1 MLSAISKPYID
12 ASVPV
17 LREHGVAITT
27 AFYHNLFVEYPELK
41 NLFNMGNQ
49 ANGAQQQSLAAA
61 VFAYAA
67 NISNPEVLTPVISR
81 IVHKHVSLG
90 ILPVHYPIVGRHL
103 LGAIKEVL
111 GDAATQPLL
120 DAWAEAYGLLADTL
134 IAYEK
139 ALYERSP
146 VAPGYL
152 TKLKVKNVRQE
163 SELVRSFELASMDG
177 MPLTAF
183 KSGQYVSVA
192 IDLPNGA
199 RQLRQYSLSGSP
211 SQPHYRITVKR
222 ESHLSENLA
231 NTPSGQVS
239 NWLHDNLKLD
249 DTLLVGQPSGD
260 FMPEVQADET
270 IALISGGV
278 GITPMISTLRHLAEV
293 NPLQKV
299 IFAHAAQSKNH
310 HSHTDDI
317 LQASQLMPN
326 LKVVNFYNEVDAKHD
341 SLKNEFYGHM
351 HLKHFPE
358 WEKGSAKFYLCGP
371 VNFMRLMKNQLLENG
386 VVPSHIFKEVF
397 GPDLL
402 SDLV

>member
-1 MLSAISKPYID
+1 MLSAVSKPYID

-17 LREHGVAITT
+17 LREHGITITT

-49 ANGAQQQSLAAA
+49 AQGTQQQSLAAA

-90 ILPVHYPIVGRHL
+90 ILPEHYPIVGRHL

-134 IAYEK
+134 ITYEK
-139 ALYERSP
+139 ALYERLP

-163 SELVRSFELASMDG
+163 SILVRSFELASMDG

-183 KSGQYVSVA
+183 TSGQYVSVA
-192 IDLPNGA
+192 IDLPNGT
-199 RQLRQYSLSGSP
+199 RQLRQYSLSAAP

-231 NTPSGQVS
+231 DTPAGQVS

-260 FMPEVQADET
+260 FMPEVGLDET

-278 GITPMISTLRHLAEV
+278 GITPMVSTLRHLAEV

-310 HSHTDDI
+310 HSHTEDI
-317 LQASQLMPN
+317 LQAIQLMPN
-326 LKVVNFYNEVDAKHD
+326 LKVINFFMDVDNESSD
-341 SLKNEFYGHM
+341 SENEFHGLM

-358 WEKGSAKFYLCGP
+358 WDKGNAKFYLCGP
-371 VNFMRLMKNQLLENG
+371 ANFMKSIREQLLENG
-386 VVPSHIFKEVF
+386 VEHKHIVKEVF

-402 SDLV
+402 SDLI

>member
-1 MLSAISKPYID
+1 MLSAVSKPYID

-17 LREHGVAITT
+17 LREHGITITT

-49 ANGAQQQSLAAA
+49 AQGTQQQSLAAA

-90 ILPVHYPIVGRHL
+90 ILPEHYPIVGRHL

-134 IAYEK
+134 ITYEK
-139 ALYERSP
+139 ALYERLP

-163 SELVRSFELASMDG
+163 SILVRSFELASMDG

-183 KSGQYVSVA
+183 TSGQYVSVA
-192 IDLPNGA
+192 IDLPNGT
-199 RQLRQYSLSGSP
+199 RQLRQYSLSAAP

-231 NTPSGQVS
+231 DTPAGQVS

-260 FMPEVQADET
+260 FMPEVGLDET

-278 GITPMISTLRHLAEV
+278 GITPMVSTLRHLAEV

-310 HSHTDDI
+310 HSHTEDI
-317 LQASQLMPN
+317 LQAIQLMPN
-326 LKVVNFYNEVDAKHD
+326 LKVINFFMDVDNESSD
-341 SLKNEFYGHM
+341 SENEFHGLM

-358 WEKGSAKFYLCGP
+358 WDKGNAKFYLCGP
-371 VNFMRLMKNQLLENG
+371 ANFMKSIREQLLENG
-386 VVPSHIFKEVF
+386 VEHKHIVKEVF
-397 GPDLL
+397 GPGLL
-402 SDLV
+402 SDLI